1 VFTDVE
7 NCGIICICGHLSLND
22 RIAEFGESSPLHLP
36 ARRLLSSRPM
46 CRKKQLLGMD
56 GLTVAF
62 PPPTLPVTLLFLR
75 EDDAQVK
82 TKNKLVPRQI

>member
-1 VFTDVE
+1 
-7 NCGIICICGHLSLND
+7 
-22 RIAEFGESSPLHLP
+22 
-36 ARRLLSSRPM
+36 M

-62 PPPTLPVTLLFLR
+62 PPPTLLFLR